1 MLHNIMLLLLLF
13 LNNFIFSNLVLT
25 LTFHST
31 LAMLKTKIQIQ
42 ACTHFKIKCM
52 SAGDIIRRGQL

>member
-1 MLHNIMLLLLLF
+1 MLHNNMFLLLLF
-13 LNNFIFSNLVLT
+13 LNNFIFSNFVLT

-42 ACTHFKIKCM
+42 ACM
-52 SAGDIIRRGQL
+52 SIRHIIRMGQF